1 MQALLQNSTDA
12 MKESRTLEIL
22 NAVWNA
28 ESIAKLFPAHF
39 GCICHVWFSDSFY
52 GCNHLQLEPLAY
64 RRMDFEEFRAA
75 TVSPYQLEA
84 VARWEEIATAAF
96 EYFEQ
101 EGNRAITI
109 EELAQVCNQ
118 IILNRVMNQ
127 TFGLKMLIK
136 LPLPSLTGDESF
148 LSSIFH
154 CPRLD

>member
-1 MQALLQNSTDA
+1 
-12 MKESRTLEIL
+12 
-22 NAVWNA
+22 
-28 ESIAKLFPAHF
+28 
-39 GCICHVWFSDSFY
+39 
-52 GCNHLQLEPLAY
+52 
-64 RRMDFEEFRAA
+64 MDFEEFRAA